1 MLIAV
6 TSQNFR
12 TITQHAGKS
21 RRFLIFA
28 QDANGQAVEVERLD
42 LPLEMSMHEFK
53 GEDHPIFKVD
63 LLVTGS
69 SGQGFIKRLAQH
81 GVRVIATQETDPLKA
96 VETLFA
102 GKTLAPAEPHIHE
115 HHPTPVMPRQ

>member
-28 QDANGQAVEVERLD
+28 QNASGQTVEVERLD

-63 LLVTGS
+63 FLVTGS
-69 SGQGFIKRLAQH
+69 SGQGFVKRLAQQ
-81 GVRVIATQETDPLKA
+81 GVKVIATGESDPLKA
-96 VETLFA
+96 AEALFA
-102 GKTLAPAEPHIHE
+102 GKTLSPAAPHTHA
-115 HHPTPVMPRQ
+115 HHPAPVMPRR

>member
-1 MLIAV
+1 MLIAI

-21 RRFLIFA
+21 RRFLIYSR
-28 QDANGQAVEVERLD
+28 DATGKPVEVERLD

-53 GEDHPIFKVD
+53 GNDHPLFKVD

-69 SGQGFIKRLAQH
+69 SGQGFINRMAQH
-81 GVRVIATQETDPLKA
+81 GVEVIATQETDPYKA
-96 VETLFA
+96 AECLFA
-102 GKTLAPAEPHIHE
+102 GEKLPPAAPHTHE
-115 HHPTPVMPRQ
+115 HHPAPVMPRL

>member
-12 TITQHAGKS
+12 TITQHAGKT

-28 QDANGQAVEVERLD
+28 QDPNGQAVEVERLD

-81 GVRVIATQETDPLKA
+81 GVKVIATGESDPRKA
-96 VETLFA
+96 AETLFA
-102 GKTLAPAEPHIHE
+102 GNMLAPAAPHTHE
-115 HHPTPVMPRQ
+115 HHPAPVMPRL